1 MSVPGTD
8 LYKAVQLPLISNG
21 NMEEVD
27 KRLALSRGES
37 HEDSVNISDYSAL
50 YATVRLEPDE
60 VEELFYNTP
69 PDEIKRVKNELNDI
83 KWSMI
88 SSKSETEEEVEN
100 LSEKVEVLTKVMQR
114 NREKKIKEVGE
125 SGVSRGVFEP

>member
-69 PDEIKRVKNELNDI
+69 PDEIKRVKNELHNI
-83 KWSMI
+83 KWNMI